1 MTKDE
6 YYTIVKNNA
15 THINEELNVTDDL
28 HLVDDLAFDSLD
40 YTQFILDVEA
50 AAGIDFLNDDLL
62 LGELSTVG
70 HMWAIIRQRMGE
82 CADEL

>member
-1 MTKDE
+1 MTKEE

-28 HLVDDLAFDSLD
+28 HLVEDLAFDSLD
-40 YTQFILDVEA
+40 YTQFILDEEA
-50 AAGIDFLNDDLL
+50 AARKDLPKEALL

>member
-1 MTKDE
+1 MTKEE

-15 THINEELNVTDDL
+15 THIKEELNVTDDL
-28 HLVDDLAFDSLD
+28 HLVEDLAFDSLD

-50 AAGIDFLNDDLL
+50 AAGIDLL